1 MSVFE
6 LALEELKKE
15 VGKMEISPKSLMTI
29 GKLAMEIVEN
39 TDVKGEAQKELV
51 VRLVESIIK
60 ECNIDNNIKEAC
72 TDMIGNGTLSTT
84 VELLVSASKGEFNIN
99 KITPEQATGIF
110 NTIKKLLT
118 MCFKK

>member
-29 GKLAMEIVEN
+29 GKLAMQIVED

-60 ECNIDNNIKEAC
+60 ECNIDNNIKETC
-72 TDMIGNGTLSTT
+72 MDMIGNGTLSTT

-99 KITPEQATGIF
+99 KITPKQATGIF